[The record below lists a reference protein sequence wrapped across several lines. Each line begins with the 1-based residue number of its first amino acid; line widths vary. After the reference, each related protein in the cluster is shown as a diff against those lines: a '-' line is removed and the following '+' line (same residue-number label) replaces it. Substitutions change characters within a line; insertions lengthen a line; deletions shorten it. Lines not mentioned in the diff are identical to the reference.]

1 MTLRQL
7 LSSRFSQQN
16 VLRLLYSRV
25 AVASVGLATGALI
38 VTVLWQHNPMIAIL
52 CIPMTA
58 SVLTALTLMFTHPVK
73 NRRKRLG

>member
-7 LSSRFSQQN
+7 LSSRFSQQS
-16 VLRLLYSRV
+16 VLRLLYSRGTLAFV
-25 AVASVGLATGALI
+25 SLATGALI
-38 VTVLWQHNPMIAIL
+38 VAVLWQHNPMIAIL